1 MKNYIM
7 LVAACTTLGACSQT
21 KSISTLEKKIP
32 TTYAEKVDGVKEQVA
47 IIPDWYLKPPKNDK
61 AIYSSGTS
69 ASPDLQLSMDIAIL
83 NAKTILADRIN
94 GRVRSKTKSFISRI
108 GSDVDA
114 AVLQEVEK
122 ATTNLIADVDV
133 GGYRVDKSTVKVNGK
148 LYRSYVLLEYSD
160 SEANKI
166 IMNRLRKDRILL
178 SKIRST
184 KAFKDLDISAEK
196 KHEADSIKSENN
208 AKIELGIIGGDDD

>member
-32 TTYAEKVDGVKEQVA
+32 TTYAEKVDVVKEQVA

-83 NAKTILADRIN
+83 NAKTILMKLFFIQKVINYRGPRIY
-94 GRVRSKTKSFISRI
+94 GCFMV
-108 GSDVDA
+108 
-114 AVLQEVEK
+114 AVSE
-122 ATTNLIADVDV
+122 
-133 GGYRVDKSTVKVNGK
+133 STIILEIKM
-148 LYRSYVLLEYSD
+148 LL
-160 SEANKI
+160 
-166 IMNRLRKDRILL
+166 
-178 SKIRST
+178 
-184 KAFKDLDISAEK
+184 
-196 KHEADSIKSENN
+196 
-208 AKIELGIIGGDDD
+208 